1 MTDTDVLVIGGG
13 HAGAEAALAAARM
26 GARTAMVTMNA
37 ARIGMLSCNPSVG
50 GVAKGTL
57 VREIDALGGVMGEAA
72 DFASIQ
78 FRMLNRSRGPAVWG
92 PRVQCDGRAYSS
104 FVRRAL
110 RSSGVEV
117 VEGEVEQFRWAG
129 DRAVSAV
136 LSAGGAICFRSAV
149 VAAGTFLGA
158 VLFRGRER
166 WSGGRAGDKS
176 SDRLCA
182 HLSGRG
188 FHVERFKTGTPP
200 RLLAGSID
208 YGALEQQAEEGGSWR
223 FSSRGGARFSDKR
236 AVCFTTRAG
245 CRAIEAARAG
255 MGGSPLF
262 DGSIGGRGPRYC
274 PSFEDKAARFPDRL
288 EHPVFL
294 EPMGMGGRLV
304 YAGGM
309 STSLPRSAQIEMIRS
324 LPGCGRAVVASWGYA
339 VEYGYFPGECIGRDL
354 RLAGTDNVFLA
365 GQVCG
370 TSGYEEA
377 AGLGLVAGA
386 SAAGSAAGD
395 VGRFRPQGSESFI
408 GVMIEDIAGSNLEE
422 PYRLFSSRASNRL
435 HLRQDN
441 AEARLLARAVSSGL
455 SRPGDEA
462 RLRMMERQLE
472 EARTVLNTERAGG
485 RLLADMCR
493 VTEFDV
499 GSLGAMS
506 GRLAALDPGV
516 VFTAALDERYMGH
529 VRRAEGR
536 MREVERMSSVDLS
549 CVEDFSGMD
558 GISWESRERLQ
569 KARPANMGEAALIPG
584 MRPSDVEGL
593 LIGVLRMVPRGTKT
607 GA

>member
-1 MTDTDVLVIGGG
+1 M
-13 HAGAEAALAAARM
+13 
-26 GARTAMVTMNA
+26 
-37 ARIGMLSCNPSVG
+37 
-50 GVAKGTL
+50 
-57 VREIDALGGVMGEAA
+57 
-72 DFASIQ
+72 
-78 FRMLNRSRGPAVWG
+78 
-92 PRVQCDGRAYSS
+92 
-104 FVRRAL
+104 
-110 RSSGVEV
+110 
-117 VEGEVEQFRWAG
+117 
-129 DRAVSAV
+129 
-136 LSAGGAICFRSAV
+136 
-149 VAAGTFLGA
+149 
-158 VLFRGRER
+158 
-166 WSGGRAGDKS
+166 
-176 SDRLCA
+176 
-182 HLSGRG
+182 
-188 FHVERFKTGTPP
+188 ERFKTGTPP

-208 YGALEQQAEEGGSWR
+208 YDAVEQQVEEGACWR
-223 FSSRGGARFSDKR
+223 FSSRGGARFSDRR

-245 CRAIEAARAG
+245 SRAIDAARSG
-255 MGGSPLF
+255 IDGSPLF

-549 CVEDFSGMD
+549 CVEDFSGID

>member
-1 MTDTDVLVIGGG
+1 MTGTDVLVIGGG

-50 GVAKGTL
+50 GVAKGTM

-92 PRVQCDGRAYSS
+92 PRVQCDGSAYSS
-104 FVRRAL
+104 FVRGAL

-129 DRAVSAV
+129 DRAMSAV
-136 LSAGGAICFRSAV
+136 LSAGGAICFRTAV

-166 WSGGRAGDKS
+166 WSGGRAGDKA

-208 YGALEQQAEEGGSWR
+208 YGALEQQSEEGASWR
-223 FSSRGGARFSDKR
+223 FSSRGGARFSDTR

-245 CRAIEAARAG
+245 CRAIDTARSG

-294 EPMGMGGRLV
+294 EPMGMDGRLV

-309 STSLPRSAQIEMIRS
+309 STSLPRSTQIEMIRS

-354 RLAGTDNVFLA
+354 RLVGTDNVFLA

-386 SAAGSAAGD
+386 CAALSSAGD
-395 VGRFRPQGSESFI
+395 GGRFRPQGSESFI
-408 GVMIEDIAGSNLEE
+408 GVMLEDIAGSNLEE

-441 AEARLLARAVSSGL
+441 AEARLLAQAVSSGL

-462 RLRMMERQLE
+462 RLRRMERQLE

-499 GSLGAMS
+499 ESLGAMS
-506 GRLAALDPGV
+506 GRLGALDPGV

-536 MREVERMSSVDLS
+536 LREVERMSSVDLS
-549 CVEDFSGMD
+549 CVEDFSCME

-607 GA
+607 GV